1 VNNTGD
7 QGPCLFPAEEQGPR
21 YSKPQSTHDKTA
33 LTINAAGLL
42 AVPRR
47 AILRTD
53 SKLLLLRVLG
63 LFSREATTVR
73 VVSTLISWTTMQR
86 GADLW
91 TCFLGS
97 KTIMRVVLQTL
108 RKDACPSADTVEPC
122 AAVKRALAE
131 RRPLRVVL
139 AHRQRGRRGSDA
151 PSCPPMLVTV
161 ANADPVFPMGRTQR
175 DNNLAFD
182 KEILPKL

>member
-1 VNNTGD
+1 MKSSAIAASLRPKISRSADIPLNLAGSDPDPPYTVNNTGD

-63 LFSREATTVR
+63 LFSREVTTVWAVPPHHR
-73 VVSTLISWTTMQR
+73 FD
-86 GADLW
+86 GAE
-91 TCFLGS
+91 F
-97 KTIMRVVLQTL
+97 I
-108 RKDACPSADTVEPC
+108 EPW
-122 AAVKRALAE
+122 R
-131 RRPLRVVL
+131 
-139 AHRQRGRRGSDA
+139 
-151 PSCPPMLVTV
+151 
-161 ANADPVFPMGRTQR
+161 
-175 DNNLAFD
+175 
-182 KEILPKL
+182 